1 MKTTEIDDNIA
12 EAERWFDD
20 YIELAGHTN
29 PTLKDAFISGW
40 NQYRAKCK
48 NLYSMEDIKNIIN

>member
-1 MKTTEIDDNIA
+1 MKTTEIDENIA
-12 EAERWFDD
+12 EAERWFED

-40 NQYRAKCK
+40 NQHRAKCK

>member
-1 MKTTEIDDNIA
+1 MEEKDDNLI
-12 EAERWFDD
+12 EAEKWFDA
-20 YIELAGHTN
+20 YMELAGHTN

-48 NLYSMEDIKNIIN
+48 NLYSIEDIKNIIN

>member
-1 MKTTEIDDNIA
+1 MEKDDNLI
-12 EAERWFDD
+12 EAEKWFEE
-20 YIELAGHTN
+20 YMELAAHMN

-48 NLYSMEDIKNIIN
+48 NLYSIEDIKNIIN